1 MRMIDETP
9 EERLAQDISALND
22 SVSTLSSL
30 MEEAPSEIRDSRIKA
45 NYEHLELMLVKLD
58 SSLTGGQKSTF
69 SNSVSEAKAFL
80 NS

>member
-1 MRMIDETP
+1 MRIMDETP

-22 SVSTLSSL
+22 SVTTLSSL
-30 MEEAPSEIRDSRIKA
+30 MEESPSEIRDSRIRA

-58 SSLTGGQKSTF
+58 SSLNSGQKSTF
-69 SNSVSEAKAFL
+69 SNSASTAKAFL

>member
-1 MRMIDETP
+1 MRIMDETP

-22 SVSTLSSL
+22 SVTTLSSL
-30 MEEAPSEIRDSRIKA
+30 MEEAQSEIRDSRIRA

-58 SSLTGGQKSTF
+58 SSLNSGQKSTF
-69 SNSVSEAKAFL
+69 SNSASTAKAFL

>member
-1 MRMIDETP
+1 MIDETP

-22 SVSTLSSL
+22 SVSTLSLL
-30 MEEAPSEIRDSRIKA
+30 MEESPSEIRDSRIKA

-58 SSLTGGQKSTF
+58 SSLTGEQKSTF

>member
-1 MRMIDETP
+1 MRIMDETP

-22 SVSTLSSL
+22 SVTTLSSL
-30 MEEAPSEIRDSRIKA
+30 MEEAPSEIRDSRIRA

-58 SSLTGGQKSTF
+58 SSLNSGQKSTF
-69 SNSVSEAKAFL
+69 SNSVSTAKAFL